1 MVLTYYTIV
10 FVIGV
15 GIKYIV
21 YIATNFYRDVT
32 KRVNKYY
39 ISVIKELI
47 IGLKVKGLV
56 IKVLLSVL
64 NYFTRVFVKVF
75 IINIKPFLFNFTVY
89 LLFRNI
95 AETGSAALL
104 ILLIL
109 RYGVPI
115 LTIGGG

>member
-15 GIKYIV
+15 GIGYIV
-21 YIATNFYRDVT
+21 YIAINFYKDVT
-32 KRVNKYY
+32 KRVNKCY
-39 ISVIKELI
+39 ISVIKKLI
-47 IGLKVKGLV
+47 IGLKVKGLT

-64 NYFTRVFVKVF
+64 DYLTRVFVKVF
-75 IINIKPFLFNFTVY
+75 IIGIKPFLLNFTVY
-89 LLFRNI
+89 LLFINI

-109 RYGVPI
+109 KCGVLI
-115 LTIGGG
+115 LTIGGK